1 MKNLNHIF
9 FLYYIMSLSKKMLRD
24 ISINKTQFISI
35 FLMAFLGVFAFCGV
49 CSEYYGLEQTSH
61 DFYTDTNLADGW
73 IYNTTIT
80 DEALDEINNF
90 STDSEK
96 QLIVKS
102 VGNFSNDPDITLH
115 FLDTN
120 EISKFYTTEGEDF
133 NLSDDSG
140 VWLDKRFADAQ
151 NLTVGDNI
159 SFTFNGLEIEK
170 EIKGIGY
177 SPEYVYE
184 ASPTSI
190 IPDFKDMG
198 FAYLSYKAFPSDIQY
213 NTLLVKFNQT
223 PDEFRDSLDG
233 SVEYLSFTEQTDHVS
248 VNQFENEMSQHK
260 MIGDVFPIVFI
271 LVTFLT
277 LLTTMTRIISH
288 QRTQIGVLKAVGY
301 KNRTIILH
309 YMSYGFWLVLA
320 GAILGLFLGPAIIP
334 RLFYP
339 SMTSRYSLPVWHPGF
354 DMSFVYVALI
364 MVLSSL
370 LVSYLAAR
378 NISKEN
384 PANTMRPKAP
394 NISTS
399 GFLENSRI
407 WNKANFN
414 IRWNYRDAKRN
425 KFRALMAIV
434 GVMGCVALL
443 ISAFGMN
450 DSMENIKHW
459 EYDDISHFESKL
471 IIESGASLSDIED
484 VRKEVNGSTI
494 MEQAIEIKG
503 HGNEKTASLLV
514 LNDTTLIS
522 QTDKDGNSINLSST
536 DISLSAKTA
545 ESLNV
550 GVGDTIE
557 WHVVGSDDWVSC
569 KITNIHGEPLSQGI
583 ILSKEKFD
591 DLDLNY
597 TPTSIITAENVEGN
611 HDSIK
616 SITTLNE
623 MKNNWDEMSGSVM
636 MMVSILIFFA
646 ILLAIVVLYNLGILS
661 FTEIEREIAT
671 LKVLGFKTGDLRKL
685 LLTQN
690 LVFTFIGFIL
700 GIPLGFYLMTL
711 MMNAAGD
718 SLYYIPS
725 LTLGNI
731 LLSGVITFIV
741 SIAVNLLF
749 SSKIKNLNMVEAL
762 KDVE

>member
-1 MKNLNHIF
+1 
-9 FLYYIMSLSKKMLRD
+9 MSLSKKMLRD

-597 TPTSIITAENVEGN
+597 TPTSIITTENVEGN

>member
-1 MKNLNHIF
+1 
-9 FLYYIMSLSKKMLRD
+9 MSLSKKMLRD
-24 ISINKTQFISI
+24 IKINKTQFISI
-35 FLMAFLGVFAFCGV
+35 FLMAFLGIFAFCGV
-49 CSEYYGLEQTSH
+49 CSEYYGLEQTSS
-61 DFYTDTNLADGW
+61 DFYTDTNLVDGW

-80 DEALDEINNF
+80 DDAIDEINNF
-90 STDSEK
+90 TTNSEK
-96 QLIVKS
+96 QLVVQS
-102 VGNFSNDPDITLH
+102 VANFSNDPDITLH
-115 FLDTN
+115 FVEDN
-120 EISKFYTTEGEDF
+120 EISKFYVSQGQEF
-133 NLSDDSG
+133 NLSDEFG

-151 NLTVGDNI
+151 NLSVGDNI
-159 SFTFNGLEIEK
+159 SFKFNGIEIEK

-198 FAYLSYKAFPSDIQY
+198 FAYMSYKAFPSDIKY
-213 NTLLVKFNQT
+213 NVLLVKFNQSS
-223 PDEFRDSLDG
+223 DDFKNSLDD
-233 SVEYLSFTEQTDHVS
+233 SVEYLSFTKQSEHVS
-248 VNQFENEMSQHK
+248 VSQFNEEMAQHK

-288 QRTQIGVLKAVGY
+288 QRIQIGVLKAVGY

-309 YMSYGFWLVLA
+309 FMSYGFWLVLA
-320 GAILGLFLGPAIIP
+320 GAILGLILGPMIIP
-334 RLFYP
+334 NLFYP
-339 SMTSRYSLPVWHPGF
+339 TMTYRYSLPEWNPGF
-354 DMSFVYVALI
+354 DISFVVVAAL

-394 NISTS
+394 NISSS
-399 GFLENSRI
+399 GFLEKSSL
-407 WNKANFN
+407 WNRLNFN
-414 IRWNYRDAKRN
+414 LRWNYRDAKRN

-443 ISAFGMN
+443 VSAFGMN
-450 DSMENIKHW
+450 DSMDNLKTW

-471 IIESGASLSDIED
+471 IINNGASLSDIDD
-484 VRKEVNGSTI
+484 VRKDVNGHTI
-494 MEQAIEIKG
+494 MEQAIEIKAQ
-503 HGNEKTASLLV
+503 GNEKTASLLI
-514 LNDTTLIS
+514 LNDTNLIS
-522 QTDKDGNSINLSST
+522 QTDKNKNPLSLSNT
-536 DISLSAKTA
+536 DISLSAKMA

-550 GVGDTIE
+550 GVGDTIK
-557 WHVVGSDDWVSC
+557 WHVIGSDDGVEC

-583 ILSKEKFD
+583 ILSSDK
-591 DLDLNY
+591 LDELGLNF
-597 TPTSIITAENVEGN
+597 TPTSIITSQNVDKEY
-611 HDSIK
+611 DSIK
-616 SITTLNE
+616 SVTTLSE
-623 MKNNWDEMSGSVM
+623 MKENWDEMSGSIM

-646 ILLAIVVLYNLGILS
+646 VLLAIVVLYNLGILS

-690 LVFTFIGFIL
+690 IIFTAIGFIL

-711 MMNAAGD
+711 MLDAAGE

-731 LLSGVITFIV
+731 ILSGVITFAV
-741 SIAVNLLF
+741 SIVVNLLF

>member
-1 MKNLNHIF
+1 
-9 FLYYIMSLSKKMLRD
+9 MSLSKKMLRD
-24 ISINKTQFISI
+24 IKINKTQFISI
-35 FLMAFLGVFAFCGV
+35 FLMAFLGIFAFCGV
-49 CSEYYGLEQTSH
+49 CSEYYGLEQTSS

-80 DEALDEINNF
+80 DDAIDEINNF
-90 STDSEK
+90 TTNSEK
-96 QLIVKS
+96 QLVVQS
-102 VGNFSNDPDITLH
+102 VANFSNDPDITLH
-115 FLDTN
+115 FVEDN
-120 EISKFYTTEGEDF
+120 EISKFYVSQGQEF
-133 NLSDDSG
+133 NLSDESG

-151 NLTVGDNI
+151 NLSVRDNI
-159 SFTFNGLEIEK
+159 SFKFNGIEIEK

-198 FAYLSYKAFPSDIQY
+198 FAYMSYKAFPSDIKY
-213 NTLLVKFNQT
+213 NVLLVKFNQS
-223 PDEFRDSLDG
+223 PNDFKNSLDD
-233 SVEYLSFTEQTDHVS
+233 SVEYLSFTKQSEHVS
-248 VNQFENEMSQHK
+248 VSQFNEEMAQHK

-309 YMSYGFWLVLA
+309 FMSYGFWMVLS
-320 GAILGLFLGPAIIP
+320 GAILGLILGPMIIP
-334 RLFYP
+334 NLFYP
-339 SMTSRYSLPVWHPGF
+339 TMTYRYSLPEWNPGF
-354 DMSFVYVALI
+354 DISFVVVAAL
-364 MVLSSL
+364 MVVSSL

-394 NISTS
+394 NISSS
-399 GFLENSRI
+399 GTLEKSSL
-407 WNKANFN
+407 WNKLNFN
-414 IRWNYRDAKRN
+414 LRWNYRDAKRN

-443 ISAFGMN
+443 VSAFGMN
-450 DSMENIKHW
+450 DSMDNLKNW

-471 IIESGASLSDIED
+471 IINNGASLSDIDD
-484 VRKEVNGSTI
+484 VRKDVNGHTI
-494 MEQAIEIKG
+494 MEQAIEIKAQ
-503 HGNEKTASLLV
+503 GNENTASLLT
-514 LNDTTLIS
+514 LNDTNLIS
-522 QTDKDGNSINLSST
+522 QTDKNKNPINLSAT
-536 DISLSAKTA
+536 DISLSAKMA

-550 GVGDTIE
+550 DVGDTIK
-557 WHVVGSDDWVSC
+557 WHVIGSDDWVEC

-583 ILSKEKFD
+583 ILSSDK
-591 DLDLNY
+591 LDELGLNF
-597 TPTSIITAENVEGN
+597 TPTSIITSKNVDKEY
-611 HDSIK
+611 DSIK
-616 SITTLNE
+616 SVTTLSE
-623 MKNNWDEMSGSVM
+623 MRENWDEMSGSIM

-646 ILLAIVVLYNLGILS
+646 VLLAIVVLYNLGILS

-671 LKVLGFKTGDLRKL
+671 LKVLGFKTADLRKL

-690 LVFTFIGFIL
+690 IIFTAIGFIL

-711 MMNAAGD
+711 MVDAAGE

-731 LLSGVITFIV
+731 ILSGVITFAV
-741 SIAVNLLF
+741 SIVVNLLF

>member
-1 MKNLNHIF
+1 
-9 FLYYIMSLSKKMLRD
+9 MSLSKKMLRD
-24 ISINKTQFISI
+24 IKINKTQFISI
-35 FLMAFLGVFAFCGV
+35 FLMAFLGIFAFCGV
-49 CSEYYGLEQTSH
+49 CSEYYGLEQTSS

-80 DEALDEINNF
+80 DDAIDEINNF
-90 STDSEK
+90 TTNSEK
-96 QLIVKS
+96 QLVVQS
-102 VGNFSNDPDITLH
+102 VANFSNDPDITLH
-115 FLDTN
+115 FVEDN
-120 EISKFYTTEGEDF
+120 EISKFYVSQGQEF
-133 NLSDDSG
+133 NLSDESG

-151 NLTVGDNI
+151 NLSVGDNI
-159 SFTFNGLEIEK
+159 SFKFNGIEIEK

-198 FAYLSYKAFPSDIQY
+198 FAYMSYKAFPSDIKY
-213 NTLLVKFNQT
+213 NVLLVKFNQS
-223 PDEFRDSLDG
+223 PDDFKNSLDD
-233 SVEYLSFTEQTDHVS
+233 SVEYLSFTKQSEHVS
-248 VNQFENEMSQHK
+248 VSQFNEEMAQHK

-309 YMSYGFWLVLA
+309 FMSYGFWLVLA
-320 GAILGLFLGPAIIP
+320 GAILGLILGPMIIP
-334 RLFYP
+334 NLFYP
-339 SMTSRYSLPVWHPGF
+339 TMTYRYSLPEWNPGF
-354 DMSFVYVALI
+354 DISFVVVAAL

-394 NISTS
+394 NISSS
-399 GFLENSRI
+399 GFLEKSSL
-407 WNKANFN
+407 WNRLNFN
-414 IRWNYRDAKRN
+414 LRWNYRDAKRN

-443 ISAFGMN
+443 VSAFGMN
-450 DSMENIKHW
+450 DSMDNLKTW

-471 IIESGASLSDIED
+471 IINNGASLSDIDD
-484 VRKEVNGSTI
+484 VRKDVNGHTI
-494 MEQAIEIKG
+494 MEQAIEIKAQ
-503 HGNEKTASLLV
+503 GNEKTASLLI
-514 LNDTTLIS
+514 LNDTNLIS
-522 QTDKDGNSINLSST
+522 QTDKNKNPLSLSNT
-536 DISLSAKTA
+536 DISLSAKMA

-550 GVGDTIE
+550 GVGDTIK
-557 WHVVGSDDWVSC
+557 WHVIGSDDWVEC

-583 ILSKEKFD
+583 ILSSDK
-591 DLDLNY
+591 LDELGLNF
-597 TPTSIITAENVEGN
+597 TPTSIITSQNVDKEY
-611 HDSIK
+611 DSIK
-616 SITTLNE
+616 SVTTLTE
-623 MKNNWDEMSGSVM
+623 MKENWDEMSGSIM

-646 ILLAIVVLYNLGILS
+646 VLLAIVVLYNLGILS

-690 LVFTFIGFIL
+690 IIFTAIGFIL

-711 MMNAAGD
+711 MVDAAGE

-731 LLSGVITFIV
+731 ILSGVITFAV
-741 SIAVNLLF
+741 SIVVNLLF

>member
-1 MKNLNHIF
+1 
-9 FLYYIMSLSKKMLRD
+9 MSLSKKMLRD
-24 ISINKTQFISI
+24 IKINKTQFISI
-35 FLMAFLGVFAFCGV
+35 FLMAFLGIFAFCGV
-49 CSEYYGLEQTSH
+49 CGEYYGLEQTSS
-61 DFYTDTNLADGW
+61 DFYSETNLADGW

-80 DEALDEINNF
+80 DDALDKINNF
-90 STDSEK
+90 TTDSEK
-96 QLIVKS
+96 QLVVQS
-102 VGNFSNDPDITLH
+102 VGNFSNNPDITLH
-115 FLDTN
+115 FVEDN
-120 EISKFYTTEGEDF
+120 EISKFHVSEGEDF

-151 NLTVGDNI
+151 NLSIGDNI
-159 SFTFNGLEIEK
+159 SFTFNGITIEK

-198 FAYLSYKAFPSDIQY
+198 FAYLSYEAFPSDIQY
-213 NTLLVKFNQT
+213 NVLLVKFNQS
-223 PDEFRDSLDG
+223 PDDFKKSLDD
-233 SVEYLSFTEQTDHVS
+233 SVDYLSFTKQSDHVS
-248 VNQFENEMSQHK
+248 VAQFNEEMAQHK
-260 MIGDVFPIVFI
+260 MIGNVFPIVFI

-277 LLTTMTRIISH
+277 LLTTMTRIIAH

-301 KNRTIILH
+301 KNRTIVFH

-320 GAILGLFLGPAIIP
+320 GAILGLILGPMIIP
-334 RLFYP
+334 NLFYP
-339 SMTSRYSLPVWHPGF
+339 TMTARYSLPEWNPGF
-354 DMSFVYVALI
+354 DISFVVVAGL
-364 MVLSSL
+364 MVVSSL
-370 LVSYLAAR
+370 AVSYFAAR

-394 NISTS
+394 NISSS
-399 GFLENSRI
+399 GTLEKSGL
-407 WNKANFN
+407 WDKLSFN

-450 DSMENIKHW
+450 DSMENLKTW

-471 IIESGASLSDIED
+471 IIESGASQSDID
-484 VRKEVNGSTI
+484 SVTDEVNGSQI
-494 MEQAIEIKG
+494 MEQAIEIKAQ
-503 HGNEKTASLLV
+503 GNEKTAMLLV
-514 LNDTTLIS
+514 LNDTDLIS
-522 QTDKDGNSINLSST
+522 HTDKNGKAINLSNA
-536 DISLSAKTA
+536 DISLSQKMA
-545 ESLNV
+545 ESLDV
-550 GVGDTIE
+550 GVGDTIK
-557 WHVVGSDDWVSC
+557 WHIVGSDDWVEC

-583 ILSKEKFD
+583 ILSAEKLE
-591 DLDLNY
+591 DLDLNF
-597 TPTSIITAENVEGN
+597 TPTSIITSQSVDDDY
-611 HDSIK
+611 DSIK
-616 SITTLNE
+616 SISSIDDMVNA
-623 MKNNWDEMSGSVM
+623 WDKMTSSVM

-646 ILLAIVVLYNLGILS
+646 VLLAIVVLYNLGILS

-690 LVFTFIGFIL
+690 LVFTAIGFIL

-711 MMNAAGD
+711 MMDAAGE

-731 LLSGVITFIV
+731 ALSAVITFAV
-741 SIAVNLLF
+741 SIAVNLMF
-749 SSKIKNLNMVEAL
+749 SGKIKNLNMVEAL

>member
-1 MKNLNHIF
+1 
-9 FLYYIMSLSKKMLRD
+9 MSLSKKMLRD

-198 FAYLSYKAFPSDIQY
+198 FAYLSYKAFPFDIQY

-471 IIESGASLSDIED
+471 IIESGASLSDIEA

-597 TPTSIITAENVEGN
+597 TPTSIITAENVEGD

-671 LKVLGFKTGDLRKL
+671 LKVLGFKTSDLRKL

>member
-1 MKNLNHIF
+1 
-9 FLYYIMSLSKKMLRD
+9 MSLSKKMLRD
-24 ISINKTQFISI
+24 IKINKTQFISI
-35 FLMAFLGVFAFCGV
+35 LLMAFLGVFAFCGV
-49 CSEYYGLEQTSH
+49 CSEYYGLEQTSSE
-61 DFYTDTNLADGW
+61 FYRDTNLADGW

-80 DEALDEINNF
+80 DKAVDEISNF
-90 STDSEK
+90 STDHEK
-96 QLIVKS
+96 QLLVQS

-115 FLDTN
+115 FVEDN
-120 EISKFYTTEGEDF
+120 KISKFYVTDGEDF

-151 NLTVGDNI
+151 NLSVGDNI
-159 SFTFNGLEIEK
+159 TFKFNGMTIEK

-198 FAYLSYKAFPSDIQY
+198 FAYLSNKAFPLSNVPY
-213 NTLLVKFNQT
+213 NVLLVKFNQN
-223 PDEFRDSLDG
+223 PDDFEKSLEDSVDC
-233 SVEYLSFTEQTDHVS
+233 LSFTRQSEHVS
-248 VNQFENEMSQHK
+248 VSQFNEEMAQHK
-260 MIGDVFPIVFI
+260 MIGNVFPIVFI

-277 LLTTMTRIISH
+277 LLTTMTRIIAH

-309 YMSYGFWLVLA
+309 FMSYGFWPVLT
-320 GAILGLFLGPAIIP
+320 GAFLGLVTGPMIIP
-334 RLFYP
+334 DLFYP
-339 SMTSRYSLPVWHPGF
+339 SMTSRYSLPQWNPGF
-354 DMSFVYVALI
+354 DISFVIVASA
-364 MVLSSL
+364 MVISSL

-384 PANTMRPKAP
+384 PASTMRPKVP
-394 NISTS
+394 NVSSS
-399 GFLENSRI
+399 GLLQKTKL
-407 WNKANFN
+407 WNRLSFN
-414 IRWNYRDAKRN
+414 IRWNYRDAN
-425 KFRALMAIV
+425 SNYFRALMAIV

-450 DSMENIKHW
+450 DSMDNLKTW

-471 IIESGASLSDIED
+471 IIKSGVSQGDIDD

-494 MEQAIEIKG
+494 MEQAIEIKTQE
-503 HGNEKTASLLV
+503 NEKMASLLA
-514 LNDTTLIS
+514 LNDTHLIS
-522 QTDKDGNSINLSST
+522 QTDKNKNPINLSDT
-536 DISLSAKTA
+536 DISLSEKMA
-545 ESLNV
+545 ENLDV

-557 WHVVGSDDWVSC
+557 WHIVGSDDWVEC

-583 ILSKEKFD
+583 ILSSNKLK
-591 DLDLNY
+591 DLELNF
-597 TPTSIITAENVEGN
+597 TPTSIITAEHVDKDY
-611 HDSIK
+611 DSIK
-616 SITTLNE
+616 SISTIGQ
-623 MKNNWDEMSGSVM
+623 MKSNWDEMSASVM

-646 ILLAIVVLYNLGILS
+646 ILLAMVVLYNLEILS

-690 LVFTFIGFIL
+690 IAFTSIGFVL
-700 GIPLGFYLMTL
+700 GIPLGFYLITL
-711 MMNAAGD
+711 MLNASGE
-718 SLYYIPS
+718 SMYHVPV

-731 LLSGVITFIV
+731 LLSGIITFAV
-741 SIAVNLLF
+741 SIVVNLLF
-749 SSKIKNLNMVEAL
+749 SSKIRNLNMVEAL

>member
-1 MKNLNHIF
+1 
-9 FLYYIMSLSKKMLRD
+9 MSLSKKMLRD

-223 PDEFRDSLDG
+223 PDEFKDSLDG

>member
-1 MKNLNHIF
+1 
-9 FLYYIMSLSKKMLRD
+9 MSLSKKMLRD

-384 PANTMRPKAP
+384 PADTMRPKAP

>member
-1 MKNLNHIF
+1 
-9 FLYYIMSLSKKMLRD
+9 MSLSKKMLRD
-24 ISINKTQFISI
+24 IKINKTQFISI
-35 FLMAFLGVFAFCGV
+35 FLMAFLGIFAFCGV
-49 CSEYYGLEQTSH
+49 CSEYYGLEQTSS

-80 DEALDEINNF
+80 DDAIDEINNF
-90 STDSEK
+90 TTNSEK
-96 QLIVKS
+96 QLVVQS
-102 VGNFSNDPDITLH
+102 VANFSNDPDITLH
-115 FLDTN
+115 FVEDN
-120 EISKFYTTEGEDF
+120 EISKFYVSQGQEF
-133 NLSDDSG
+133 NLSDESG

-151 NLTVGDNI
+151 NLSVGDNI
-159 SFTFNGLEIEK
+159 SFKFNGIEIEK

-190 IPDFKDMG
+190 IPDFKDIG
-198 FAYLSYKAFPSDIQY
+198 FAYMSYKAFPSDIKY
-213 NTLLVKFNQT
+213 NVLLVKFNQS
-223 PDEFRDSLDG
+223 PDDFKNSLDD
-233 SVEYLSFTEQTDHVS
+233 SVEYLSFTKQSEHVS
-248 VNQFENEMSQHK
+248 VSQFNEEMAQHK

-309 YMSYGFWLVLA
+309 FMSYGFWLVLA
-320 GAILGLFLGPAIIP
+320 GAILGLILGPMIIP
-334 RLFYP
+334 NLFYP
-339 SMTSRYSLPVWHPGF
+339 TMTYRYSLPEWNPGF
-354 DMSFVYVALI
+354 DISFVVVAAL

-394 NISTS
+394 NISSS
-399 GFLENSRI
+399 GFLEKSSL
-407 WNKANFN
+407 WNRLNFN
-414 IRWNYRDAKRN
+414 LRWNYRDAKRN

-443 ISAFGMN
+443 VSAFGMN
-450 DSMENIKHW
+450 DSMDNLKNW

-471 IIESGASLSDIED
+471 IINNGASLSDIDD
-484 VRKEVNGSTI
+484 VRKDVNGHTI
-494 MEQAIEIKG
+494 MEQAIEIKAQ
-503 HGNEKTASLLV
+503 GNEKTASLLI
-514 LNDTTLIS
+514 LNDTNLIS
-522 QTDKDGNSINLSST
+522 QTDKNKNPINLSAT
-536 DISLSAKTA
+536 DISLSAKMA

-550 GVGDTIE
+550 DVGDTIK
-557 WHVVGSDDWVSC
+557 WHVIGSDDWVEC

-583 ILSKEKFD
+583 ILSSDK
-591 DLDLNY
+591 LDELGLNF
-597 TPTSIITAENVEGN
+597 TPTSIITSQNVDKEY
-611 HDSIK
+611 DSIK
-616 SITTLNE
+616 SVTTLSE
-623 MKNNWDEMSGSVM
+623 MKENWDEMSGSIM

-646 ILLAIVVLYNLGILS
+646 VLLAIVVLYNLGILS

-690 LVFTFIGFIL
+690 IIFTAIGFIL

-711 MMNAAGD
+711 MMDAAGE

-731 LLSGVITFIV
+731 ILSGVITFAV
-741 SIAVNLLF
+741 SIVVNLLF

>member
-1 MKNLNHIF
+1 
-9 FLYYIMSLSKKMLRD
+9 MSLSKKMLRD
-24 ISINKTQFISI
+24 IKINKTQFISI
-35 FLMAFLGVFAFCGV
+35 FLMAFLGIFAFCGV
-49 CSEYYGLEQTSH
+49 CGEYYGLEQTSS
-61 DFYTDTNLADGW
+61 DFYSETNLADGW

-80 DEALDEINNF
+80 DDALDKINNF
-90 STDSEK
+90 TTDSEK
-96 QLIVKS
+96 QLVVQS
-102 VGNFSNDPDITLH
+102 VGNFSNNPDITLH
-115 FLDTN
+115 FVEDN
-120 EISKFYTTEGEDF
+120 EISKFHVSEGEDF

-151 NLTVGDNI
+151 NLSIGDNI
-159 SFTFNGLEIEK
+159 SFTFNGITIEK

-198 FAYLSYKAFPSDIQY
+198 FAYLSYEAFPSDIQY
-213 NTLLVKFNQT
+213 NVLLVKFNQS
-223 PDEFRDSLDG
+223 PDDFKKSLDD
-233 SVEYLSFTEQTDHVS
+233 SVDYLSFTKQSDHVS
-248 VNQFENEMSQHK
+248 VAQFNEEMAQHK
-260 MIGDVFPIVFI
+260 MIGNVFPIVFI

-277 LLTTMTRIISH
+277 LLTTMTRIIAH

-301 KNRTIILH
+301 KNRTIVFH

-320 GAILGLFLGPAIIP
+320 GAILGLILGPMIIP
-334 RLFYP
+334 NLFYP
-339 SMTSRYSLPVWHPGF
+339 TMTARYSLPEWNPGF
-354 DMSFVYVALI
+354 DISFVVVAGL
-364 MVLSSL
+364 MVVSSL
-370 LVSYLAAR
+370 AVSYFAAR

-394 NISTS
+394 NISSS
-399 GFLENSRI
+399 GTLEKSGL
-407 WNKANFN
+407 WDKLSFN

-450 DSMENIKHW
+450 DSMENLKTW

-471 IIESGASLSDIED
+471 IIESGASQSDID
-484 VRKEVNGSTI
+484 SVTDEVNGSQI
-494 MEQAIEIKG
+494 MEQAIEIKAQ
-503 HGNEKTASLLV
+503 GNEKTAMLLV
-514 LNDTTLIS
+514 LNDTDLIS
-522 QTDKDGNSINLSST
+522 HTDKNGKAINLSNA
-536 DISLSAKTA
+536 DISLSQKMA
-545 ESLNV
+545 ESLDV
-550 GVGDTIE
+550 GVGDTIK
-557 WHVVGSDDWVSC
+557 WHIVGSDDWVEC

-583 ILSKEKFD
+583 ILSADKLE
-591 DLDLNY
+591 DLDLNF
-597 TPTSIITAENVEGN
+597 TPTSIITSQSVDDDY
-611 HDSIK
+611 DSIK
-616 SITTLNE
+616 SVSSIDDMVNA
-623 MKNNWDEMSGSVM
+623 WDKMTSSVM

-646 ILLAIVVLYNLGILS
+646 VLLAIVVLYNLGILS

-690 LVFTFIGFIL
+690 LVFTAIGFIL

-711 MMNAAGD
+711 MMDAAGE

-731 LLSGVITFIV
+731 ALSAVITFAV
-741 SIAVNLLF
+741 SIAVNLMF
-749 SSKIKNLNMVEAL
+749 SGKIKNLNMVEAL

>member
-1 MKNLNHIF
+1 
-9 FLYYIMSLSKKMLRD
+9 MSLSKKMLRD

-550 GVGDTIE
+550 EVGDTIE
-557 WHVVGSDDWVSC
+557 WHIVGSDDWVTC

-718 SLYYIPS
+718 SLYYITS

>member
-1 MKNLNHIF
+1 
-9 FLYYIMSLSKKMLRD
+9 MLRD
-24 ISINKTQFISI
+24 IKIKKTQFISI
-35 FLMAFLGVFAFCGV
+35 FLMAFLGIFAFCGV
-49 CSEYYGLEQTSH
+49 CSEYYGLEQTSS

-80 DEALDEINNF
+80 DDAIDEINNF
-90 STDSEK
+90 TTNSEK
-96 QLIVKS
+96 QLVVQS
-102 VGNFSNDPDITLH
+102 VANFSNDPDITLH
-115 FLDTN
+115 FVEDN
-120 EISKFYTTEGEDF
+120 EISKFYVSQGQEF
-133 NLSDDSG
+133 NLSDESG

-151 NLTVGDNI
+151 NLSVGDNI
-159 SFTFNGLEIEK
+159 SFKFNGIEIEK

-198 FAYLSYKAFPSDIQY
+198 FAYMSYKAFPSDIKY
-213 NTLLVKFNQT
+213 NVLLVKFNQS
-223 PDEFRDSLDG
+223 PNDFKNSLDD
-233 SVEYLSFTEQTDHVS
+233 SVEYLSFTKQSEHVS
-248 VNQFENEMSQHK
+248 VSQFNEEMAQHK

-309 YMSYGFWLVLA
+309 FMSYGFWLVLA
-320 GAILGLFLGPAIIP
+320 GAILGLILGPMIIP
-334 RLFYP
+334 NLFYP
-339 SMTSRYSLPVWHPGF
+339 TMTYRYSLPEWNPGF
-354 DMSFVYVALI
+354 DISFVVVAAL

-394 NISTS
+394 NISSS
-399 GFLENSRI
+399 GFLEKSSL
-407 WNKANFN
+407 WNRLNFN
-414 IRWNYRDAKRN
+414 LRWNYRDAKRN

-443 ISAFGMN
+443 VSAFGMN
-450 DSMENIKHW
+450 DSMDNLKTW

-471 IIESGASLSDIED
+471 IINNGALLSDIDD
-484 VRKEVNGSTI
+484 VRKDVNGHTI
-494 MEQAIEIKG
+494 MEQAIEIKAQ
-503 HGNEKTASLLV
+503 GNENTASLLT
-514 LNDTTLIS
+514 LNDTNLIS
-522 QTDKDGNSINLSST
+522 QTDKNKNPINLSAT
-536 DISLSAKTA
+536 DISLSAKMA

-550 GVGDTIE
+550 DVGDTIK
-557 WHVVGSDDWVSC
+557 WHVIGSDDWVEC

-583 ILSKEKFD
+583 ILSSDK
-591 DLDLNY
+591 LDELGLNF
-597 TPTSIITAENVEGN
+597 TPTSIITSKNVDKEY
-611 HDSIK
+611 DSIK
-616 SITTLNE
+616 SVTTLSE
-623 MKNNWDEMSGSVM
+623 MRENWDEMSGSIM

-646 ILLAIVVLYNLGILS
+646 VLLAIVVLYNLGILS

-671 LKVLGFKTGDLRKL
+671 LKVLGFKTADLRKL

-690 LVFTFIGFIL
+690 IIFTAIGFIL

-711 MMNAAGD
+711 MMDAAGE

-731 LLSGVITFIV
+731 ILSGVITFTV
-741 SIAVNLLF
+741 SIVVNLLF
-749 SSKIKNLNMVEAL
+749 SSKIGNLNMVEAL

>member
-1 MKNLNHIF
+1 M
-9 FLYYIMSLSKKMLRD
+9 
-24 ISINKTQFISI
+24 
-35 FLMAFLGVFAFCGV
+35 
-49 CSEYYGLEQTSH
+49 
-61 DFYTDTNLADGW
+61 
-73 IYNTTIT
+73 
-80 DEALDEINNF
+80 
-90 STDSEK
+90 
-96 QLIVKS
+96 
-102 VGNFSNDPDITLH
+102 
-115 FLDTN
+115 
-120 EISKFYTTEGEDF
+120 
-133 NLSDDSG
+133 
-140 VWLDKRFADAQ
+140 
-151 NLTVGDNI
+151 
-159 SFTFNGLEIEK
+159 
-170 EIKGIGY
+170 
-177 SPEYVYE
+177 
-184 ASPTSI
+184 
-190 IPDFKDMG
+190 
-198 FAYLSYKAFPSDIQY
+198 
-213 NTLLVKFNQT
+213 
-223 PDEFRDSLDG
+223 
-233 SVEYLSFTEQTDHVS
+233 
-248 VNQFENEMSQHK
+248 
-260 MIGDVFPIVFI
+260 
-271 LVTFLT
+271 
-277 LLTTMTRIISH
+277 
-288 QRTQIGVLKAVGY
+288 GY

-550 GVGDTIE
+550 EVGDTIE
-557 WHVVGSDDWVSC
+557 WHIVGSDDWVTC

>member
-1 MKNLNHIF
+1 
-9 FLYYIMSLSKKMLRD
+9 MSLSKKMLRD
-24 ISINKTQFISI
+24 IIINKTQFISI

-80 DEALDEINNF
+80 DEALDKINNF

-550 GVGDTIE
+550 EVGDTIE
-557 WHVVGSDDWVSC
+557 WHIVGSDDWVTC

-616 SITTLNE
+616 SISTLNE

>member
-1 MKNLNHIF
+1 MSANTH
-9 FLYYIMSLSKKMLRD
+9 YIMSLSKKMLRD

-471 IIESGASLSDIED
+471 IIESGALLSDIED

>member
-1 MKNLNHIF
+1 
-9 FLYYIMSLSKKMLRD
+9 MSLSKKMLRD

-223 PDEFRDSLDG
+223 PDKFRDSLDG

-384 PANTMRPKAP
+384 PADTMRPKAP

-597 TPTSIITAENVEGN
+597 TPTSIITAENVEGD

>member
-1 MKNLNHIF
+1 
-9 FLYYIMSLSKKMLRD
+9 MSLSKKMLRD
-24 ISINKTQFISI
+24 ININKTQFISI

-49 CSEYYGLEQTSH
+49 CSEYYGLEQTSN

-80 DEALDEINNF
+80 DEALNEINNF
-90 STDSEK
+90 STNSER

-102 VGNFSNDPDITLH
+102 VANFSNDPDITLH
-115 FLDTN
+115 FLEDN
-120 EISKFYTTEGEDF
+120 EISKFYTTEGKDF
-133 NLSDDSG
+133 NISDDSG
-140 VWLDKRFADAQ
+140 IWLDKRFADAQ

-213 NTLLVKFNQT
+213 NTLLVKYNQT
-223 PDEFRDSLDG
+223 PDDFKDSLDA
-233 SVEYLSFTEQTDHVS
+233 SVGYLSFTKQKDHVS
-248 VNQFENEMSQHK
+248 VNQFENEMAQHK

-277 LLTTMTRIISH
+277 LLTTMTRIIAH

-320 GAILGLFLGPAIIP
+320 GAILGLVLGPAIIP
-334 RLFYP
+334 GLFYP
-339 SMTSRYSLPVWHPGF
+339 SMTSRYSLPVWNPGF
-354 DMSFVYVALI
+354 DMSFVCVAFI

-394 NISTS
+394 SISKS
-399 GFLENSRI
+399 RFLENSKI
-407 WNKANFN
+407 WKKLNFN

-425 KFRALMAIV
+425 KFRALMAII

-471 IIESGASLSDIED
+471 IIKSGASLSDIDD
-484 VRKEVNGSTI
+484 VLEKVNGSTI
-494 MEQAIEIKG
+494 MEQAVEIRS

-514 LNDTTLIS
+514 LNDTNLIS
-522 QTDKDGNSINLSST
+522 QTDKNGNPINLSST

-550 GVGDTIE
+550 ALGDTIE
-557 WHVVGSDDWVSC
+557 WHIIGSDDWVTC

-583 ILSKEKFD
+583 IVSKEKFD
-591 DLDLNY
+591 DLGLNY
-597 TPTSIITAENVEGN
+597 TPTSIITDEHVDGDY
-611 HDSIK
+611 DSIK
-616 SITTLNE
+616 SISTLNE

-671 LKVLGFKTGDLRKL
+671 LKVLGFKTSDLRKL
-685 LLTQN
+685 LLTPI

-711 MMNAAGD
+711 MMDATGD

-725 LTLGNI
+725 LTWGNV
-731 LLSGVITFIV
+731 LVSGIITFML
-741 SIAVNLLF
+741 SIGVNLLF